1 MNTPAHD
8 TAHDTAPLPLAAFLA
23 QAWEQHADHPQAV
36 AAGLQARA
44 AALSA
49 DDEGADA
56 LRLAEH
62 VWLSHLHDRGG
73 FESFIGALPP
83 ALPGSAP
90 TAEVLQ
96 RAHWV
101 LSMLDGQLPPPMADA
116 ARWRGMQPLWAMWA
130 AQGRAADAAAMLHAE
145 APKALAHP
153 EAGARRALA
162 ASCNNLAGE
171 LQESPRGDAGVDAL
185 MLLAATEAAR
195 LWRSAGT
202 WVHSER
208 AEYRLARCHAVLG
221 QGDEALRHATA
232 CLAAVDAHAD
242 QPEADAFERFFA
254 HEALAWA
261 HHARGDAAAV
271 AAQLA
276 RMSALRDEVGDQ
288 SLRDWC
294 TEALDHITRAVG
306 ALA

>member
-1 MNTPAHD
+1 MNVTSHD
-8 TAHDTAPLPLAAFLA
+8 TAGLPLAEFLD

-36 AAGLQARA
+36 ATALQARA
-44 AALSA
+44 TTLTA
-49 DDEGADA
+49 DDDGAGA

-62 VWLSHLHDRGG
+62 VWLSHLHDADGLG
-73 FESFIGALPP
+73 SFVGTLPP
-83 ALPGSAP
+83 ALAGADP
-90 TAEVLQ
+90 TAEGLQ
-96 RAHWV
+96 RTQWV
-101 LSMLDGQLPPPMADA
+101 LAMLAGQAPPPTADA
-116 ARWRGMQPLWAMWA
+116 VRWRGMQNLWAMWA
-130 AQGRAADAAAMLHAE
+130 AQGRAADAAAMLRYE
-145 APKALAHP
+145 APQALAHP
-153 EAGARRALA
+153 EAGARRAMA

-171 LQESPRGDAGVDAL
+171 LQESPRGDAEVDAL

-202 WVHSER
+202 WVHAER

-221 QGDEALRHATA
+221 QGDEALQHATA

-276 RMSALRDEVGDQ
+276 RMSALRDEISDQ
-288 SLRDWC
+288 SLRHWC

-306 ALA
+306 APA